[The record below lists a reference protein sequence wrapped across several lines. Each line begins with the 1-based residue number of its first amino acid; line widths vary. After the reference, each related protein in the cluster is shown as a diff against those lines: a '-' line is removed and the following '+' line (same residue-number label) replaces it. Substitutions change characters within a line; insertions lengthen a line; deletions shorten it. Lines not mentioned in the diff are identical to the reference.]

1 LGGLNKCYKLINV
14 SYLLKSNLRR
24 QKQKNVKRIS
34 WVIYLHL
41 PANLAETPPNQL
53 NKTKYKN
60 PLQYRAVQI
69 HKKEQKVIK
78 KDKKMCDSE
87 RGRKSRKFYNKI
99 KH

>member
-1 LGGLNKCYKLINV
+1 MKK
-14 SYLLKSNLRR
+14 KSG
-24 QKQKNVKRIS
+24 
-34 WVIYLHL
+34 VIYLFL
-41 PANLAETPPNQL
+41 PANLAWTPPNQL

-78 KDKKMCDSE
+78 KKNKKMCDSE

-99 KH
+99 EH